1 MPAPRRPKNGEFPA
15 YAAPYINRLPAD
27 ADPSKILADNLEKV
41 SELILSIPV
50 EKLDN
55 PFAPGEWTVKEIL
68 IHIMDQERVYVYRA
82 LRFARR
88 DATELTAMDHEAY
101 VRNSNIRQ
109 REINSILEEYRSI
122 RQATLSFFRSLKSDD
137 LDCSGKI
144 GGEVFT
150 VRGILWLAAAHERHH
165 LTSIQQNYLDAR

>member
-1 MPAPRRPKNGEFPA
+1 MTATQRPKATEYPA

-27 ADPSKILADNLEKV
+27 ADPLALLADNLGKV

-50 EKLDN
+50 ETLDK
-55 PFAPGEWTVKEIL
+55 PFAPAEWTVKEIL

-88 DATELTAMDHEAY
+88 DTTELTAMDHEAY
-101 VRNSNIRQ
+101 VKNSNIHR
-109 REINSILEEYRSI
+109 RDITSILEEYFSI
-122 RQATLSFFRSLKSDD
+122 RQATLSFFRSLNADD
-137 LDCSGKI
+137 LDSSGKI

-150 VRGILWLAAAHERHH
+150 VRGILWLAAAHETHH
-165 LTSIQQNYLDAR
+165 LDSIRQNYQNI